1 MQDLTREKPYLRVL
15 GEKAV
20 SVVDDLYLGLKES
33 FGGPDILE
41 YRRSHEGARRRG
53 GDRWPIH
60 KGTGAAG
67 GHRIVSSDNV
77 GC

>member
-33 FGGPDILE
+33 FSGPDIME
-41 YRRSHEGARRRG
+41 YRRSHEGARRSGWDDDPEG
-53 GDRWPIH
+53 GE
-60 KGTGAAG
+60 G
-67 GHRIVSSDNV
+67 GGVEGGQRI
-77 GC
+77 GI